1 MLSST
6 RSRIIAAAA
15 ALLLI
20 CAGTWWAIDA
30 SQSSDE
36 AIEIPEKV
44 CDERVSGKS
53 VTNLFPKKGDKFKE
67 ETYQFDARR
76 NYGDCKLQAGGEKAG
91 FSYIYRSGGKYPRKS
106 IQSQGVRVSLG
117 EAYGY
122 MSKHNGAI
130 LLYIPCGTNA
140 EKDTGSR
147 LLITAGAS
155 MVEQAKESQ
164 QLNESMKEI
173 GPLAA
178 FTAQAARDMSR
189 GWFKCPG
196 SESLPDGPVVI
207 HWND

>member
-20 CAGTWWAIDA
+20 GAGTWWAVGA

-36 AIEIPEKV
+36 AIKIPEKV
-44 CDERVSGKS
+44 CNERVSGK
-53 VTNLFPKKGDKFKE
+53 TIPNLLPKKGDEFKE
-67 ETYQFDARR
+67 ETYQFDMRR
-76 NYGDCKLQAGGEKAG
+76 NYGHCKLQAGGEDVG
-91 FSYIYRSGGKYPRKS
+91 SSYIYRSGGKYPRKS
-106 IQSQGVRVSLG
+106 IQSQGIPLSLG

-122 MSKHNGAI
+122 ASKRNGAI
-130 LLYIPCGTNA
+130 SLYIPCGTNS
-140 EKDTGSR
+140 EKDTGAR
-147 LLITAGAS
+147 LIISVGAS
-155 MVEQAKESQ
+155 MVEQATESQ
-164 QLNESMKEI
+164 QLNESTKEI
-173 GPLAA
+173 RPLATFA
-178 FTAQAARDMSR
+178 AQAARDMSR